1 MKSRVLK
8 LIVLSCLIFQMGC
21 EIQFK
26 RKTTPATEKPAEMI
40 VFEKLSS
47 KEKEKE
53 REKEKKDTPKK
64 DIQFGEKDLHMIT
77 LYYSDKAN
85 AIIRDDMIMQTK
97 TSVKQEKNIVIN
109 AYIPRDVQVV
119 PLPLKLER
127 MLSSLPLNLLRIQ
140 VGNRVVIMNVKSRQ
154 ILDIIKI

>member
-1 MKSRVLK
+1 MMNSLVLK

-40 VFEKLSS
+40 EFEKLSS
-47 KEKEKE
+47 KEKEKQ
-53 REKEKKDTPKK
+53 KVKKDTPKK
-64 DIQFGEKDLHMIT
+64 DIQFGEKDSHLIT
-77 LYYSDKAN
+77 LYYSNKAN
-85 AIIRDDMIMQTK
+85 TIIRDDMIMQTK
-97 TSVKQEKNIVIN
+97 TSGKQEKNLVIN

-127 MLSSLPLNLLRIQ
+127 MLSSLPLNLLRVQ

>member
-1 MKSRVLK
+1 MMNSLVLK

-21 EIQFK
+21 AIQFK
-26 RKTTPATEKPAEMI
+26 RKTTPTTEKPAEMI
-40 VFEKLSS
+40 EFEKLSS
-47 KEKEKE
+47 KEKEKV
-53 REKEKKDTPKK
+53 KKDTPKNN
-64 DIQFGEKDLHMIT
+64 IQFGEKDLHIIT

-85 AIIRDDMIMQTK
+85 ALIRDDMIMETK
-97 TSVKQEKNIVIN
+97 TSVKQEKNLVIN
-109 AYIPRDVQVV
+109 AYIPRDLQVV

-127 MLSSLPLNLLRIQ
+127 MLSSLPLNLLRVQ

>member
-1 MKSRVLK
+1 MMNSLVLK

-26 RKTTPATEKPAEMI
+26 RKTTPATAKPAEMI
-40 VFEKLSS
+40 EFEKLSS
-47 KEKEKE
+47 KEKEKV
-53 REKEKKDTPKK
+53 KKDTPKK
-64 DIQFGEKDLHMIT
+64 DIQFGEKDSHIIT
-77 LYYSDKAN
+77 LYYSNKAN
-85 AIIRDDMIMQTK
+85 TIIRDDMIMQTK
-97 TSVKQEKNIVIN
+97 TSGKQEKNLVIN

-127 MLSSLPLNLLRIQ
+127 MLSSLPLNLLRVQ

>member
-1 MKSRVLK
+1 MNSLVLK
-8 LIVLSCLIFQMGC
+8 LLVLSCLFFQMGC

-26 RKTTPATEKPAEMI
+26 RKSTEATEKPDEMI
-40 VFEKLSS
+40 EFEKLSS

-53 REKEKKDTPKK
+53 KVKKDTPKN
-64 DIQFGEKDLHMIT
+64 DIQFGEKDLHIIT

-97 TSVKQEKNIVIN
+97 TSVKQEKNLVIN
-109 AYIPRDVQVV
+109 AFIPRDVQVV

-127 MLSSLPLNLLRIQ
+127 MLSSLPLNLLRVQ

>member
-1 MKSRVLK
+1 MNSRVLK

-21 EIQFK
+21 AIQFK
-26 RKTTPATEKPAEMI
+26 RKTTPVTEKPAEMI
-40 VFEKLSS
+40 EFEKLSS
-47 KEKEKE
+47 KEKEKV
-53 REKEKKDTPKK
+53 KKDTPKK
-64 DIQFGEKDLHMIT
+64 DIQFGEKDLHVIT
-77 LYYSDKAN
+77 LYYSNKEN
-85 AIIRDDMIMQTK
+85 AIIRDDMVMQTK

-127 MLSSLPLNLLRIQ
+127 ILSSLPLNLLRVQ

>member
-1 MKSRVLK
+1 MMNSLVLK

-40 VFEKLSS
+40 EFEKLSS
-47 KEKEKE
+47 KEKEKQ
-53 REKEKKDTPKK
+53 KVKKDTPKK
-64 DIQFGEKDLHMIT
+64 DIQFGEKDSHIIT
-77 LYYSDKAN
+77 LYYSNKAN
-85 AIIRDDMIMQTK
+85 TIIRDDMIMQTK
-97 TSVKQEKNIVIN
+97 TSGKQEKNLVIN

-127 MLSSLPLNLLRIQ
+127 MLSSLPLNLLRVQ